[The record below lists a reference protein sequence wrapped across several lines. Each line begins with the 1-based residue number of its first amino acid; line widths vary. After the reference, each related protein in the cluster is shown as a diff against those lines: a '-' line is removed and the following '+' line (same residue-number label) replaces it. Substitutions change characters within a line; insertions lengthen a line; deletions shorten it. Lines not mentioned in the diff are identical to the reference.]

1 MNSLVLTPCVANSPP
16 TPPARATLD
25 HRAAVMAVIRELVDG
40 AGIILNPSQIRRADA
55 APMEIPASQTLNT
68 LLSNTIA
75 QGNLKQIPA
84 DLLGK
89 PQVIEAV
96 VLSNSPLLQN
106 TTGGQEPGYRVAVQ
120 WQNRILQLLSGSP
133 LNIGARLRLQINA
146 QGEITLLASN
156 PAAPN
161 LLPDALSRPALA
173 LQMAL
178 RENLPLA
185 QPLNLLVPLL
195 QKLAGGANAL
205 PEPLAKAINQLLH
218 SLPRAEQLQNPNTLK
233 QLLNTSG
240 ALLEARMAGADAQG
254 SAQIAA
260 SDLKGQIVML
270 LALLRRLGFAA
281 PDPAKAPLPSDD
293 LVYSPRPNPHGANTT
308 STKNDSADS
317 TEALLNQLGKLL
329 GGGLARIQ
337 MNQLDAA
344 SARHLA
350 SADNPQPMPTW
361 VFELP
366 LPTQRGADNLQ
377 LRIEQRQQQREGRQR
392 SQWTVNIGFD
402 LHELGKLAATLT
414 IVERSVSATLW
425 SEREAMHRAVR
436 TEIDHLRAGLEQA
449 GVKVTE
455 VSCRLGL
462 PPQRNT
468 PLSQQLVD
476 VLT

>member
-1 MNSLVLTPCVANSPP
+1 MNSLALTSYVANSPP
-16 TPPARATLD
+16 TPPARTVPAIP
-25 HRAAVMAVIRELVDG
+25 AAVLAAIRELVDG

-55 APMEIPASQTLNT
+55 APMEIPSSQTLNS
-68 LLSNTIA
+68 LLSNVIA
-75 QGNLKQIPA
+75 QGNLKQLPPE
-84 DLLGK
+84 LLGR

-96 VLSNSPLLQN
+96 VLSNSALVQ
-106 TTGGQEPGYRVAVQ
+106 TASAGQQSGFRVAVQ
-120 WQNRILQLLSGSP
+120 WQNRILQLLSDSP
-133 LNIGARLRLQINA
+133 ASIGARLRLQINA
-146 QGEITLLASN
+146 QGEISLLASN

-161 LLPDALSRPALA
+161 VLPDSLSRPALA

-185 QPLNLLVPLL
+185 QPLNTLVPLL
-195 QKLAGGANAL
+195 QKLAGAANAL
-205 PEPLAKAINQLLH
+205 PEPLARAIGQLLN
-218 SLPRAEQLQNPNTLK
+218 SLPKAGQLQNPDLLK
-233 QLLNTSG
+233 QLLNASG
-240 ALLEARMAGADAQG
+240 TLLEARMAGADAQA

-260 SDLKGQIVML
+260 GDLKAQIVML

-281 PDPAKAPLPSDD
+281 PDPSRPPLPASDD
-293 LVYSPRPNPHGANTT
+293 LVYSPRPAQHGANATAN
-308 STKNDSADS
+308 SDSADS

-329 GGGLARIQ
+329 SGGLARIQ

-344 SARHLA
+344 SARQLGG
-350 SADNPQPMPTW
+350 ADNPQPVPTW

-366 LPTQRGADNLQ
+366 LPTQRGSDNLQ
-377 LRIEQRQQQREGRQR
+377 VRIEQRQQQREGRQR

-414 IVERSVSATLW
+414 IVERSVAATLW

-436 TEIDHLRAGLEQA
+436 TEVDHLRAGLEQA

-462 PPQRNT
+462 PPQRNM